1 MVRKHVDYRRTR
13 ASRLMG
19 IDRVRYLL
27 LDFDGPVCS
36 VFAGFT
42 ASDIAA
48 SLREYL
54 RKEAP
59 DGWMA
64 QTNDPHEILRSSVE
78 LGPGVAERAHEEL
91 TKLEL
96 EAVKSAEPTPYAA
109 DLIHRAKASGAKLA
123 IVSNNAQ
130 KAVVAYLADNG
141 LLASIDNVSARSAPN
156 PVLMKPNPHLV
167 NEAVNALS
175 AERESSAL
183 VGDQVSDVI
192 AAHRAGVPAVGYA
205 NKSGKVDRFKEVSAD
220 LIITSMAELFAHV

>member
-1 MVRKHVDYRRTR
+1 
-13 ASRLMG
+13 MG

-36 VFAGFT
+36 VFAGFP
-42 ASDIAA
+42 APAVAA

-64 QTNDPHEILRSSVE
+64 QTDDPHEILRASAA
-78 LGPGVAERAHEEL
+78 LGPGVAERAHDEL
-91 TKLEL
+91 ARLEL
-96 EAVKSAEPTPYAA
+96 EAVKSAEPTPYAV
-109 DLIHRAKASGAKLA
+109 DLINKARASGAKLA

-130 KAVVAYLADNG
+130 TAVMAYLAEND
-141 LLASIDNVSARSAPN
+141 LLASIDTVSARSSPDPA
-156 PVLMKPNPHLV
+156 LMKPNPYLV
-167 NEAVNALS
+167 DEAVSALN

-183 VGDQVSDVI
+183 VGDQVSDVV
-192 AAHRAGVPAVGYA
+192 AAHRAGVHAIGYA

-220 LIITSMAELFAHV
+220 LIIKSMAELFAHV

>member
-1 MVRKHVDYRRTR
+1 
-13 ASRLMG
+13 MG
-19 IDRVRYLL
+19 LDRVRYLL

-36 VFAGFT
+36 VFAGFS
-42 ASDIAA
+42 ARDVAA

-59 DGWMA
+59 VGWMA
-64 QTNDPHEILRSSVE
+64 QTNDPHEILRSSAE
-78 LGPGVAERAHEEL
+78 LGPDVAERAHGEL
-91 TKLEL
+91 AKLEL

-109 DLIHRAKASGAKLA
+109 DLINRAKGRGAKLA

-156 PVLMKPNPHLV
+156 PVLMKPNPYLV
-167 NEAVNALS
+167 SKAVNALS
-175 AERESSAL
+175 AEPESSAL

-192 AAHRAGVPAVGYA
+192 AAHRAGISAIGYA

-220 LIITSMAELFAHV
+220 LIITSMAELFNHV